1 MRVRW
6 FERLQRHSC
15 ERIVL
20 HQEQLAVKTD
30 KGPHYRTKDARALKA
45 GELCPRSG
53 EPSKSAW
60 AFSIENGLDPAT
72 PSLELQAIAVL
83 LLTAATILRSE
94 VKGVAFLRAELADG
108 QVTEDDGEH
117 PIAGMNGTH
126 RSLLSADAA
135 IATDIL
141 QRCNFREWSF
151 TRDQLRDSI
160 QALLTSGSII
170 EKYRPFAHA
179 LLSAT

>member
-1 MRVRW
+1 
-6 FERLQRHSC
+6 
-15 ERIVL
+15 VL
-20 HQEQLAVKTD
+20 PQEQLAVKTD
-30 KGPHYRTKDARALKA
+30 KGPHYRTKDERALKA

-53 EPSKSAW
+53 EASKSAW
-60 AFSIENGLDPAT
+60 AFSADYGITPAT

-126 RSLLSADAA
+126 RSLVTGDAA
-135 IATDIL
+135 IARDIL
-141 QRCNFREWSF
+141 HRCNFREWSF

-160 QALLTSGSII
+160 KALLESGSII
-170 EKYRPFAHA
+170 EKYRPSAQA
-179 LLSAT
+179 LLSTS